1 MGVFGK
7 RREWDRSQGSADMLP
22 LGDGA
27 EAGGGRWPEL
37 KTRVKG
43 WRHFDLA
50 MESGISLQVFSLDGS
65 SVRGVEKGV
74 LWTRSWMAPGR
85 CPDSVST
92 AGRGQ

>member
-7 RREWDRSQGSADMLP
+7 RREWDRSQGSADIAP

-43 WRHFDLA
+43 WPRI
-50 MESGISLQVFSLDGS
+50 EGGNEINRV
-65 SVRGVEKGV
+65 
-74 LWTRSWMAPGR
+74 T
-85 CPDSVST
+85 
-92 AGRGQ
+92 

>member
-1 MGVFGK
+1 MTRVEL
-7 RREWDRSQGSADMLP
+7 RRPWGFSPEARADMLP

-50 MESGISLQVFSLDGS
+50 MESGISLQVFSLYQIMLS
-65 SVRGVEKGV
+65 
-74 LWTRSWMAPGR
+74 L
-85 CPDSVST
+85 
-92 AGRGQ
+92 

>member
-1 MGVFGK
+1 MSGSILSARIWGGKAKTDISWYLMQVHSGASLVGVFGK

-37 KTRVKG
+37 KTRVTG

-50 MESGISLQVFSLDGS
+50 MESGISLQVFSL
-65 SVRGVEKGV
+65 
-74 LWTRSWMAPGR
+74 
-85 CPDSVST
+85 
-92 AGRGQ
+92 

>member
-7 RREWDRSQGSADMLP
+7 KKEWDRSQGSADMLP

-43 WRHFDLA
+43 LA
-50 MESGISLQVFSLDGS
+50 PF
-65 SVRGVEKGV
+65 
-74 LWTRSWMAPGR
+74 
-85 CPDSVST
+85 
-92 AGRGQ
+92 